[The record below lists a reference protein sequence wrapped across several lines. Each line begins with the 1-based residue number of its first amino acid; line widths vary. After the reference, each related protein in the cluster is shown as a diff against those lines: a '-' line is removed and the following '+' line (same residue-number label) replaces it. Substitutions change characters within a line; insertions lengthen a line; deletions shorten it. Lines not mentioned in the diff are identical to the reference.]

1 MMVQNTLSMGD
12 LGPRLEIQFVETRDT
27 FEVLVT
33 LIYVTNM
40 RVQLNNLSKKH
51 WSQNFEKNK
60 VSEMFRH
67 EKLKTKQRDKAA

>member
-1 MMVQNTLSMGD
+1 MPSIGD
-12 LGPRLEIQFVETRDT
+12 KGPRLEIQFVETRDK
-27 FEVLVT
+27 FEMLVT

-40 RVQLNNLSKKH
+40 RVLPQKFVGQTMVLE
-51 WSQNFEKNK
+51 FRKNK